1 MHAPFHSPDLG
12 HSPDQSQSPN
22 QPTPSQIMSRKPLA
36 LAMILLSLALTGCGG
51 GESESEAAVS
61 SMADDAPTSEEPV
74 VTEPLSETDQQLL
87 GLVNGLG
94 LAIDPLAG
102 RSLPTIDQPIAI
114 LGRAL
119 FFSKSLSGQFDTA
132 CASCHHPV
140 LGGADQ
146 LTFSVGVDALNPD
159 QLGIG
164 RRNKTDEFEV
174 PRNAPTVFNT
184 GLWDTGLFWDSRVES
199 LGKEPGTHG
208 SQSGIR
214 TPDSA
219 FGEADS
225 AAGANLA
232 AAQAKFP
239 VVSEYEMR
247 GETFEE
253 GSDNDTIRTHLAA
266 RIGGYGVGSDE
277 LENNGWLARFQ
288 EAFGINSNAES
299 LITFERIAQAISEYE
314 QSMVFVD
321 NPWQHYLEGDLE
333 ALTEQQKRGA
343 ILFFSPP
350 QQGGAGCAA
359 CHNGPLFSD
368 GQHHTVAFPQFG
380 PGQDDGT
387 VDDLGRERATAD
399 TSDRFRFRTPS
410 LLNIAQTA
418 PYGHAGSFDT
428 LERVVRHYLNPPLS
442 VEGFFDQKEWC
453 QLPQFE
459 QRTDCASLFPDSP
472 ANSRLALEKLRNE
485 QLARTSRLANIR
497 LNENDVSALV
507 SFLEAL
513 TDPCVTN
520 RDCLSPWI
528 AGPEDD
534 ADGHLLNAVD
544 GEGQAL

>member
-1 MHAPFHSPDLG
+1 MMWLS
-12 HSPDQSQSPN
+12 
-22 QPTPSQIMSRKPLA
+22 MA
-36 LAMILLSLALTGCGG
+36 LAGCGG
-51 GESESEAAVS
+51 EESEPEAALS
-61 SMADDAPTSEEPV
+61 SMADESQETEAPET
-74 VTEPLSETDQQLL
+74 TQPLSETDQQLL
-87 GLVNGLG
+87 GLVDDLG
-94 LAIDPLAG
+94 LARDPLAG
-102 RSLPTIDQPIAI
+102 RSLPTIDQPIAQ

-119 FFSKSLSGQFDTA
+119 FFSKSLGGQFDAA

-159 QLGIG
+159 LLGIG

-232 AAQAKFP
+232 AAQARFP

-247 GETFEE
+247 GETFED
-253 GSDNDTIRTHLAA
+253 GSDNDTIRDHLAA
-266 RIGGYGVGSDE
+266 RIGGYGVGSGE
-277 LENNGWLARFQ
+277 LENNTWLPRFQ
-288 EAFGINSNAES
+288 EAFGVTSSAES

-321 NPWQHYLEGDLE
+321 NPWQRYLGGNVG

-350 QQGGAGCAA
+350 QAGGAGCAA

-387 VDDLGRERATAD
+387 VDDLGRERVTAD
-399 TSDRFRFRTPS
+399 PTDRFRFRTPS

-428 LERVVRHYLNPPLS
+428 LERVVRHYLNPPVS
-442 VEGFFDQKEWC
+442 VERFFEQAEWC

-459 QRTDCASLFPDSP
+459 HRTDCSSLFPDSR
-472 ANSRLALEKLRNE
+472 ANSTLAVEKLGQE
-485 QLARTSRLANIR
+485 LQAGTSRLGRIR
-497 LNENDVSALV
+497 LNDNDVLALV

-534 ADGHLLNAVD
+534 ADGHLLRAVD